1 MKSLF
6 ARGKRYWITQAI
18 CMGLILVVYAV
29 CLKFFLG

>member
-6 ARGKRYWITQAI
+6 ARGKRYWIVQAI
-18 CMGLILVVYAV
+18 GMALILVVYAI